1 MKKLSYGIAW
11 ICVVLLICMAYYGS
25 YELGARRQSEH
36 AGEETR
42 VVTGNGENEY
52 ILKVK
57 DGVIQVYQ
65 SDGET
70 LYESTGIP
78 LSVLPEEM
86 QREVSAGKTIEDSA
100 ALYSFLEN
108 YSS

>member
-11 ICVVLLICMAYYGS
+11 ICIVLLICMAYYGS
-25 YELGARRQSEH
+25 YELGAKRQSEH
-36 AGEETR
+36 AGEKAR

-57 DGVIQVYQ
+57 NGVVQVYQ

-78 LSVLPEEM
+78 LNILPKEM
-86 QREVSAGKTIEDSA
+86 QQEISSGKVIEDSA